1 MLYSGDRLY
10 TFSSNKIYT
19 IENDQVVPMEGEFGS
34 INRVNTVGNMLFVV
48 YADGVDQMNKLAV
61 INNNGDR
68 VYDSVV
74 GSEVNAVCTTDNL
87 YALSIDRRIYIF
99 SKDGG
104 IVSDISVDEDVLR
117 IGFMGS
123 NKLVVVSTGGVH
135 TIDY

>member
-1 MLYSGDRLY
+1 
-10 TFSSNKIYT
+10 
-19 IENDQVVPMEGEFGS
+19 
-34 INRVNTVGNMLFVV
+34 
-48 YADGVDQMNKLAV
+48 
-61 INNNGDR
+61 
-68 VYDSVV
+68 
-74 GSEVNAVCTTDNL
+74 
-87 YALSIDRRIYIF
+87 LSIDRRIYIF